1 MDSTRRGAIK
11 EHGDLFVVHA
21 RMAED
26 RTRAAQESLARV
38 ASDSNGN
45 VGDVRVGA
53 GARVWLGR
61 RLVAAGTALAGDRP
75 APEPRTTTGQPC

>member
-1 MDSTRRGAIK
+1 MDSTRRAATK
-11 EHGDLFVVHA
+11 EHNDLFVVRG

-26 RTRAAQESLARV
+26 RTRAAEESLARV
-38 ASDSNGN
+38 ASHPSDDPG
-45 VGDVRVGA
+45 GARVGA